1 MDGSGTHVAVKL
13 ASDMDKPPA
22 QGERDMAPREETS
35 VQGSSIRVGN
45 GVGRE
50 RASSTPPQ
58 AERTTPVRTRDV
70 GKRSHAAGLAWVG
83 WISGIVV
90 AEMVWGTFAAAGWWL
105 LYWPA
110 LLLVVL
116 LYLYSPLAPEG
127 GKSLESDRPEA
138 PSPLGSLMLQ
148 RQPPS
153 LEHEPAQV
161 PNGGLAMPDRQVG

>member
-1 MDGSGTHVAVKL
+1 MT
-13 ASDMDKPPA
+13 
-22 QGERDMAPREETS
+22 PREEATS
-35 VQGSSIRVGN
+35 VQDSSVRVESGIRGDGS
-45 GVGRE
+45 
-50 RASSTPPQ
+50 SSTPAQVDPT
-58 AERTTPVRTRDV
+58 ARIRTDDARV
-70 GKRSHAAGLAWVG
+70 RSHAAGLAWLG

-90 AEMVWGTFAAAGWWL
+90 SWIGWGALAAAGWWL

-110 LLLVVL
+110 LLVLVL

-127 GKSLESDRPEA
+127 RGGFESDPPEA

-161 PNGGLAMPDRQVG
+161 PNGLVCGRQAG

>member
-1 MDGSGTHVAVKL
+1 MAFKL
-13 ASDMDKPPA
+13 ASDMDEPLA
-22 QGERDMAPREETS
+22 QGERDTAPRKEGAS
-35 VQGSSIRVGN
+35 VQDSSLRVGN
-45 GVGRE
+45 RVGGE
-50 RASSTPPQ
+50 SASPTPPR
-58 AERTTPVRTRDV
+58 AEGTPPVRTRDV
-70 GKRSHAAGLAWVG
+70 GKRSHAAGLAWLG

-90 AEMVWGTFAAAGWWL
+90 SWLAWGTIAAAGWWV

-110 LLLVVL
+110 LLVLVL

-161 PNGGLAMPDRQVG
+161 PNRGLVMPDRQVG